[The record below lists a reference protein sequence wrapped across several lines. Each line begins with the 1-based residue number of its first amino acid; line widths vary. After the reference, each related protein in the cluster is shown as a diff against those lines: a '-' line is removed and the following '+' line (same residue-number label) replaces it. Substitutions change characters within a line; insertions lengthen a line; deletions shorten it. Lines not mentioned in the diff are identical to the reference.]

1 MKYFSMFSGIGGFEV
16 AIEKVLSDQSLTPIV
31 EERQG
36 RNRTANESGG
46 NVHDRPEASLCV
58 GYSEIDKFAIS
69 VYEKHF
75 KGVKNYGDAT
85 KINAGELPDFDLLV
99 GGFPCQAFS
108 VAGKRRGFDE
118 TRGTLFFDVAR
129 IIANKRPRYLVLEN
143 VKGLLTHKGGETF
156 QTILRVLTE
165 LGYVVEWRLFNSKGF
180 GVPQNRERVYITGRL
195 GGKPR
200 PEIFFIEGTKRRNS
214 GQDSKLT
221 QIVGGSQDQRVYD
234 KNGLSPTLSTM
245 QGGNKQPK
253 IIAQNQRREV
263 RLKDDVGSLQTSQS
277 AGQFEVVALAEE
289 RSEEAKELRRKMKA
303 ETGKDFSPRRG
314 KVLRPRTDNG
324 VGALTSS
331 RNDENLIAKTIRV
344 GGGGSPHGSK
354 QNWDSYEIDG
364 RIRRLTPMECERL
377 QAFPDNWT
385 AEATDKP
392 ISDSQRYKMCGNA
405 ITTNVAE
412 AVIGRLLNASN
423 S

>member
-1 MKYFSMFSGIGGFEV
+1 M
-16 AIEKVLSDQSLTPIV
+16 ALEKVLHMPEGTQSCI
-31 EERQG
+31 
-36 RNRTANESGG
+36 
-46 NVHDRPEASLCV
+46 
-58 GYSEIDKFAIS
+58 GYSEIDKYACS

-75 KGVKNYGDAT
+75 EGVKNYGDAT
-85 KINAGELPDFDLLV
+85 RINPDELPDFDLLV

-143 VKGLLTHKGGETF
+143 VKGLLTHDSGKTF
-156 QTILRVLTE
+156 QTILRVLTD
-165 LGYVVEWRLFNSKGF
+165 LGYVVEWKIFNSKSF

-195 GGKPR
+195 GGEPR
-200 PEIFFIEGTKRRNS
+200 PEIFFVEGAKRGDT
-214 GQDSKLT
+214 GQDSKLK
-221 QIVGGSQDQRVYD
+221 QLVGGSQDQRVYD
-234 KNGLSPTLSTM
+234 KNGLSPTLGTM

-253 IIAQNQRREV
+253 IIAQNQRREL
-263 RLKDDVGSLQTSQS
+263 RIKDDAGSLQASQS
-277 AGQFEVVALAEE
+277 ASQFEVVALAEE
-289 RSEEAKELRRKMKA
+289 RSPEAKELRRKMKA

-314 KVLRPRTDNG
+314 KLLRPRTDNG

-331 RNDENLIAKTIRV
+331 RNDENLIARTIRV

-364 RIRRLTPMECERL
+364 QIRRLTPLECERL
-377 QAFPDNWT
+377 QAFPDYWT
-385 AEATDKP
+385 TEGVNGP
-392 ISDSQRYKMCGNA
+392 ISDSQRYKMAGNA

-412 AVIGRLLNASN
+412 AVLRRLLPHASN